1 MHPHIQQ
8 RVDILAAL
16 RQRSN
21 MATAD
26 FYRLANIPR
35 PVQPPRFIVEP
46 VGKGLFRITDSVT
59 EKVKG
64 WRRNHNEAC
73 SFADAMARTVA
84 A

>member
-35 PVQPPRFIVEP
+35 PAQSPRFKVELL
-46 VGKGLFRITDSVT
+46 GRGLFWIIDSAT
-59 EKVKG
+59 GKVKG
-64 WRRNHNEAC
+64 FRQNHNEAC
-73 SFADAMARTVA
+73 RFADAMARTVA